1 MNLRLLGAPTLADV
15 TPEMV
20 SRRDRCLS
28 CDSGQCAPK
37 SRECSA
43 DFLFASQIDAS
54 NLTSRQVDS
63 APDYLARAN
72 YEPLAGVGNG
82 LGAQPRLISK
92 ETKASL

>member
-1 MNLRLLGAPTLADV
+1 MIPGHVSPNRVNARLI
-15 TPEMV
+15 
-20 SRRDRCLS
+20 S
-28 CDSGQCAPK
+28 
-37 SRECSA
+37 
-43 DFLFASQIDAS
+43 FASQIDAS